1 MFNPAKVNSVKVNP
15 VGESGLRNSDKE
27 VTEMEIKVTDTIRY
41 IGVDDKDLD
50 LFESQYEVPN
60 GMAYNSYVILD
71 EKIAVMDT
79 VDERGADA
87 WVENLQR
94 ELAGRTPDYVVIQHM
109 EPDHTGSLARLISLY
124 PEIQLVGNVKTFQ
137 MLPQF
142 YPLDTEGKTVVVK
155 EGDTLSL
162 GVHTLQFFMAPMIH
176 WPEVMMTYE
185 QSEKVFFSAD
195 AFGKFGTL
203 DTAEDWACEA
213 RRYYFN
219 IVGKYGAPVQMLLK
233 KASSLDI
240 RIIAPL
246 HGPVLG
252 EGLMVP
258 DEEKGQAPCE
268 PLSYYLGLYDTWSSY
283 KAESRGVFI
292 AVASIHG
299 NTLKAAKKLEELLL
313 AKGEERVVV
322 SEISREDMAEI
333 VEDAF
338 RHDRIVLAASS
349 YDGGVFLPMHDL
361 LTHLSYKGFQN
372 RTVGILENGSWA
384 PSAARTIRGL
394 LEPMKGIEILEPTVT
409 IRSSLQEADLPQLE
423 ALADALISK

>member
-1 MFNPAKVNSVKVNP
+1 
-15 VGESGLRNSDKE
+15 
-27 VTEMEIKVTDTIRY
+27 MEIKVTDSIRY

-60 GMAYNSYVILD
+60 GMAYNSYLILD
-71 EKIAVMDT
+71 EKIAIMDT
-79 VDERGADA
+79 VDERGVDA

-109 EPDHTGSLARLISLY
+109 EPDHSGSLMRLLELY
-124 PEIQLVGNVKTFQ
+124 PDIKLVGNAKTFQ

-142 YPLDTEGKTVVVK
+142 YFVELGDKAVTVK

-162 GVHTLQFFMAPMIH
+162 GSHTLQFLLAPMVH

-185 QSEKVFFSAD
+185 QSEKVFFAAD

-203 DTAEDWACEA
+203 DTDEDWACEA

-233 KASSLDI
+233 KAAQLDI
-240 RIIAPL
+240 RVIAPL
-246 HGPVLG
+246 HGPILSEDLG
-252 EGLMVP
+252 
-258 DEEKGQAPCE
+258 
-268 PLSYYLGLYDTWSSY
+268 YYIGLYDTWSSY
-283 KAESRGVFI
+283 TAESKGVFI

-299 NTLKAAKKLEELLL
+299 NTLAAARKLEALLL
-313 AKGEERVVV
+313 EKGEERVVV

-338 RHDRIVLAASS
+338 RHDRMVLAASS

-372 RTVGILENGSWA
+372 RKVGILENGSWA
-384 PSAARTIRGL
+384 PSAARTIKGL
-394 LEPMKGIEILEPTVT
+394 LEPMKGVEVLEPVVT
-409 IRSSLQEADLPQLE
+409 IRSTLKDADLPQLE
-423 ALADALISK
+423 ALADALIEAGK